1 MLARAGHEQARAALP
16 TLRQWLVEGR
26 LDLGRLI
33 SRRIPLEE
41 VPASLERLQQHPK
54 DLVKVV
60 AVPDPRL

>member
-1 MLARAGHEQARAALP
+1 
-16 TLRQWLVEGR
+16 VEGR